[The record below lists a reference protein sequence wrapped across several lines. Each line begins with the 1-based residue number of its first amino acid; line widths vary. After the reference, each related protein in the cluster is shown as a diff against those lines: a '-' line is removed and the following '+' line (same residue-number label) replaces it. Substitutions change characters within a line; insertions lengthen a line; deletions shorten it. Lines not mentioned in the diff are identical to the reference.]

1 MPKKITEDNI
11 IKQKEI
17 LEKIYNIVGI
27 NSTNKSFLL
36 QDIDADE
43 EKQKQIYELE
53 SEIKDNF
60 ICGAWACFTKT
71 NQDRKWYNIIKT
83 VCKHTDVICYTKR
96 KTLKKDEKVVYATE
110 VIINYE

>member
-83 VCKHTDVICYTKR
+83 VCKHTDIICYTKR

>member
-17 LEKIYNIVGI
+17 LDKIYNIVGI

-60 ICGAWACFTKT
+60 LCATWACFKVQ

-83 VCKHTDVICYTKR
+83 VCKHTDVTYNS
-96 KTLKKDEKVVYATE
+96 KKKGIKQNDKVVYATE
-110 VIINYE
+110 VIINY

>member
-36 QDIDADE
+36 QDIDVDE
-43 EKQKQIYELE
+43 EKQKHIYELE

-83 VCKHTDVICYTKR
+83 VCKHTNVICYTKR
-96 KTLKKDEKVVYATE
+96 KRIKQNDKPIFVTE

>member
-1 MPKKITEDNI
+1 MPKKINEDNI

-17 LEKIYNIVGI
+17 LDKIYNIVGI

-36 QDIDADE
+36 LDIDADE

-60 ICGAWACFTKT
+60 LCATWGCFKVQ

-83 VCKHTDVICYTKR
+83 VCKHTDVTCYTKR
-96 KTLKKDEKVVYATE
+96 KRLKKDEIVVYVTE